1 LSDLLEVNKMVRKVA
16 DEALVPNYEETDT
29 TSSYVSD
36 GASISVPD
44 LGANLDA
51 PPAYGDEYNV
61 LQLSQAG
68 FEAGAVVTGKLL
80 ALTLPLQRVTNTT
93 QVMAVS
99 TSTSTRRTAG

>member
-1 LSDLLEVNKMVRKVA
+1 MVRKVA

-36 GASISVPD
+36 MSSISLPD

-51 PPAYGDEYNV
+51 PPAYGDEFNE

-68 FEAGAVVTGKLL
+68 FSAGAAVTGKLQSHVL
-80 ALTLPLQRVTNTT
+80 
-93 QVMAVS
+93 
-99 TSTSTRRTAG
+99 